1 MEFLQNLFNGGEEK
15 FGKDVGL
22 MVNILNDKIYYM
34 VENLSD
40 KQKEYYEF
48 SLFGELL
55 NVKLGFLGKVLI
67 DVVI

>member
-1 MEFLQNLFNGGEEK
+1 
-15 FGKDVGL
+15 